1 MTEIIRKCD
10 QSCQTMP
17 FCDKST
23 ETILNYKIISNKII
37 PSKIIS
43 SEIISKN
50 FIENR
55 MMRDYYRKRNLKTDI
70 LNLKIEN
77 ESQRER
83 AKKEII
89 NEFNKNNNEVPK
101 WLLGI
106 KQ

>member
-1 MTEIIRKCD
+1 MTEIIRMCD
-10 QSCQTMP
+10 QSSQTISN
-17 FCDKST
+17 CDKSI
-23 ETILNYKIISNKII
+23 ETIINNKIT
-37 PSKIIS
+37 PNNA
-43 SEIISKN
+43 SKN

-55 MMRDYYRKRNLKTDI
+55 MMRDYYRKRNTNTNI
-70 LNLKIEN
+70 LNLTIES

-89 NEFNKNNNEVPK
+89 NEFNKNNNETPK

>member
-1 MTEIIRKCD
+1 MVEIIKTHN
-10 QSCQTMP
+10 QSCQTIS
-17 FCDKST
+17 FWDKST
-23 ETILNYKIISNKII
+23 QTSLNYKIKPKKII
-37 PSKIIS
+37 NKT
-43 SEIISKN
+43 SKN

-55 MMRDYYRKRNLKTDI
+55 MMRDYYRKRNNKSNILI
-70 LNLKIEN
+70 LNVVC

-89 NEFNKNNNEVPK
+89 NEFNKKTNEVPK

>member
-1 MTEIIRKCD
+1 MTEIIRTRD
-10 QSCQTMP
+10 QSCQTIS

-23 ETILNYKIISNKII
+23 ETVYKIIPNKVTQN
-37 PSKIIS
+37 
-43 SEIISKN
+43 ISKN

-55 MMRDYYRKRNLKTDI
+55 MMRDYYRKRNTKTNI
-70 LNLKIEN
+70 LNLTIER
-77 ESQRER
+77 ESQREM

-89 NEFNKNNNEVPK
+89 NSFKKNNNKVPK

>member
-1 MTEIIRKCD
+1 MTEIIRTRD
-10 QSCQTMP
+10 QSCQTIS

-23 ETILNYKIISNKII
+23 ETVYKIIPNKVTQN
-37 PSKIIS
+37 
-43 SEIISKN
+43 ISKN

-55 MMRDYYRKRNLKTDI
+55 MMRDYYRKRNTKTNI
-70 LNLKIEN
+70 LNLTIES

-89 NEFNKNNNEVPK
+89 NSFNKKNNKVPK

>member
-1 MTEIIRKCD
+1 MTEIIRTRD
-10 QSCQTMP
+10 QSCQTIS

-23 ETILNYKIISNKII
+23 ETVYKIIPNKVTQN
-37 PSKIIS
+37 
-43 SEIISKN
+43 ISKN

-55 MMRDYYRKRNLKTDI
+55 MMRDYYRKRNTKTNI
-70 LNLKIEN
+70 LNLTIES

-89 NEFNKNNNEVPK
+89 NSFKKNNNKVPK

>member
-1 MTEIIRKCD
+1 MTEIIRTRD
-10 QSCQTMP
+10 QSCQTIS

-23 ETILNYKIISNKII
+23 ETVWKII

-43 SEIISKN
+43 KKNISKN

-55 MMRDYYRKRNLKTDI
+55 MMRDYYRKRNTKTNI
-70 LNLKIEN
+70 LNLTIES
-77 ESQRER
+77 ESQRKR

-89 NEFNKNNNEVPK
+89 NSFNKKNNKVPK